1 MRLVH
6 WLLGVLFPPKCV
18 LCGKI
23 LGKEELDLC
32 RTCRE
37 ETVGVMVG
45 NAKKNRRY
53 SGLKLRLQG
62 KVK

>member
-18 LCGKI
+18 LCGKV

-37 ETVGVMVG
+37 E
-45 NAKKNRRY
+45 APEF
-53 SGLKLRLQG
+53 LKMLIDLTQQATIS
-62 KVK
+62 

>member
-18 LCGKI
+18 LCGKV

-37 ETVGVMVG
+37 E
-45 NAKKNRRY
+45 APEF
-53 SGLKLRLQG
+53 LKAIPHRKRCQIPPS
-62 KVK
+62 VI

>member
-18 LCGKI
+18 LCGKV

-37 ETVGVMVG
+37 EAPEFL
-45 NAKKNRRY
+45 NRKK
-53 SGLKLRLQG
+53 
-62 KVK
+62 KVSIS